1 RSLQGLPKTYA
12 SLDVETN
19 LSPSP
24 ETVGGFLLMRRHD
37 PEWIDMSEPDLQA
50 DCERCFGLCCIALS
64 FERGSQFGHDKL
76 AGEPCHYLDAN
87 FRCRVHERRDELGYE
102 GCEAFDCLGAGQ
114 RASAIFAGENWR
126 RDPAVARRL
135 YASFSLLLRI
145 QEMRRALETAAELD
159 LRPVL
164 HEERLALL
172 EKLAAQGE
180 SRREDI
186 ADEASRTL

>member
-1 RSLQGLPKTYA
+1 MATDFS
-12 SLDVETN
+12 
-19 LSPSP
+19 
-24 ETVGGFLLMRRHD
+24 
-37 PEWIDMSEPDLQA
+37 A
-50 DCERCFGLCCIALS
+50 DCGSCFALCCTALS
-64 FERGSQFGHDKL
+64 FQRGSQFGHDKL
-76 AGEPCHYLDAN
+76 AGQPCHYLADD
-87 FRCRVHERRDELGYE
+87 FRCRIHSRREELGYD

-126 RDPAVARRL
+126 RDPAIARRL

-159 LRPVL
+159 LRPAL

-186 ADEASRTL
+186 ADEASRTLKDCRAFLKRLAPELAA